1 MFSIWV
7 QLKSQKGFKLS
18 TLCKCTFQG
27 VKNDQHEQFQ
37 TPAIPT
43 SVNYSR
49 RVLVID
55 QSGKILSFFRTQQL
69 NPVPMFRTAKI
80 AKNHG
85 RIVKSR
91 GVNFGPGIFAGFDN
105 CSHAII
111 PVTKNPEY
119 PPPPIPPVQSW
130 VFGKGKWISVR
141 DLARGIREEATLTT
155 LTSLSN
161 ACRVLG

>member
-1 MFSIWV
+1 M
-7 QLKSQKGFKLS
+7 LKSEKGFKLI
-18 TLCKCTFQG
+18 TLLKCTFQG
-27 VKNDQHEQFQ
+27 MKK
-37 TPAIPT
+37 TPARTIPNSSYSNTRELFHT
-43 SVNYSR
+43 SP
-49 RVLVID
+49 VID

-119 PPPPIPPVQSW
+119 PPPPPPPSNHG
-130 VFGKGKWISVR
+130 FSG
-141 DLARGIREEATLTT
+141 RGSEFRCETSRE
-155 LTSLSN
+155 
-161 ACRVLG
+161 G

>member
-1 MFSIWV
+1 M
-7 QLKSQKGFKLS
+7 LKSEKGFKLI
-18 TLCKCTFQG
+18 TLLKCTFQG
-27 VKNDQHEQFQ
+27 MKK
-37 TPAIPT
+37 TPARTIPN
-43 SVNYSR
+43 SSYSNTR
-49 RVLVID
+49 ELFHTGPVID

-119 PPPPIPPVQSW
+119 PPPRLPPVQSW